1 MRIVAYSF
9 PKLDRLPISCLVSSI
24 KLVEVFI
31 VLVYVSCANFKQY
44 FKIKMKIKEIS
55 PTFYSFL
62 MVHTLPQNHFCYNQ
76 KGILFLWFCIKASML
91 NFSAHTHRSYVD
103 I

>member
-9 PKLDRLPISCLVSSI
+9 PKLDRLPVSCLVSSI

-44 FKIKMKIKEIS
+44 FKIKMKI
-55 PTFYSFL
+55 
-62 MVHTLPQNHFCYNQ
+62 
-76 KGILFLWFCIKASML
+76 
-91 NFSAHTHRSYVD
+91 
-103 I
+103 